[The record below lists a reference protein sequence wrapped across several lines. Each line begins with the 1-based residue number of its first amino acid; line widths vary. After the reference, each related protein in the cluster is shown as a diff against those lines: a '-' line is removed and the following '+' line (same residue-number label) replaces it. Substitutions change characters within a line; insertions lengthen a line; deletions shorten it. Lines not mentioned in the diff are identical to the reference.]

1 MNSYATILKK
11 MNAPTLCLTL
21 VLLTG
26 CAGTQNAPLP
36 APSVR
41 LIPQTLTI
49 PVTPPPFP
57 DTPTWGNLGIWGDRL
72 LDALETCNADKR
84 AIELLEQRR
93 LQRLNNEDNNH
104 AEN

>member
-1 MNSYATILKK
+1 MGKSRY
-11 MNAPTLCLTL
+11 M
-21 VLLTG
+21 
-26 CAGTQNAPLP
+26 
-36 APSVR
+36 
-41 LIPQTLTI
+41 
-49 PVTPPPFP
+49 
-57 DTPTWGNLGIWGDRL
+57 GDRL

>member
-1 MNSYATILKK
+1 MNSYATILQK

-26 CAGTQNAPLP
+26 CAGTQNAPGP

-41 LIPQTLTI
+41 LIPQTLTM
-49 PVTPPPFP
+49 PVTPPPIP
-57 DTPTWGNLGIWGDRL
+57 DPPTWGNLGIWGDRL

-84 AIELLEQRR
+84 AIAELDKRI
-93 LQRLNNEDNNH
+93 
-104 AEN
+104 AELTHQTGVTQ